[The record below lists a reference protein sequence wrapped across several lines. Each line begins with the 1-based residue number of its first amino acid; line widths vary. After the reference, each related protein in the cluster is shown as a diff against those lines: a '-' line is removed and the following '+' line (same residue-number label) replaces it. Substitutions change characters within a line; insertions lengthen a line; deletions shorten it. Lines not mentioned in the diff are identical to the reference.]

1 MRQSWN
7 REQRAEGHDD
17 FGWQAMHD
25 GRTEAQVLASL
36 RSVLPSALVPSV
48 LVVLEEGEALPTT
61 ASGKTDRRRL
71 TERMAELVAAARKK
85 GRGGESEGQG
95 GVEGWLEALYA
106 EVVGGP
112 AEARGQ
118 ALLLRGG
125 DSLAAARVL
134 WRIKHEW
141 GVAMTMDELQGTV
154 AEVASAIEEKRRH
167 AVVAGRKR
175 MREEEEQDEEEEG
188 QRGPTEV
195 EERSSLLSLCESWRV
210 NLGKCI
216 DATPTVLEGDG
227 QAAMVVIGSH
237 AHVVLGVEVESGEEV
252 WRRKVGGRV
261 EATAARGTVE
271 DLVFVGCHDHRCG
284 ALLVQDRR
292 RRTDWLAD

>member
-1 MRQSWN
+1 
-7 REQRAEGHDD
+7 
-17 FGWQAMHD
+17 MHD

-48 LVVLEEGEALPTT
+48 VVVLEEGEALPAT

-106 EVVGGP
+106 EVVCGP

-134 WRIKHEW
+134 WRIKQEW

-175 MREEEEQDEEEEG
+175 AREEEEQDEEEGAG
-188 QRGPTEV
+188 QQGSTEV
-195 EERSSLLSLCESWRV
+195 EERSSLLLSLCESWRV
-210 NLGKCI
+210 NLAKCI
-216 DATPTVLEGDG
+216 DATPTVVEGDG

-237 AHVVLGVEVESGEEV
+237 AHVVVGVEVESGEEV

-292 RRTDWLAD
+292 RRSDWLAD